1 MLFEML
7 SELLKK
13 QTCLAG
19 KLSVKAASV
28 RLSAGW
34 ETENKA
40 MEKEYGNARKELERL
55 RMLYDSLY
63 PMYADE
69 KALTEQEYMRM
80 KQDYRMRIGKAEK
93 ALGDLEEKKRARAA
107 QLDGNPWL
115 EACTAYQN
123 ETEVTEEM
131 AHALI
136 LRIEVD
142 ADKRISVSLRWQD
155 EFQKLVQA
163 LETEGGEHHDKC

>member
-1 MLFEML
+1 ML

-19 KLSVKAASV
+19 ELSAKAAAV

-34 ETENKA
+34 EVENKSL
-40 MEKEYGNARKELERL
+40 EKEYGNARKELERL

-80 KQDYRMRIGKAEK
+80 KQDYRMRIGNAEK
-93 ALGDLEEKKRARAA
+93 VLGDLEEKKRERAA

-115 EACTAYQN
+115 NACTAYQN

-136 LRIEVD
+136 SRIEIH
-142 ADKRISVSLRWQD
+142 ADKSISVSLRWQD
-155 EFQKLVQA
+155 EFRKLVQV
-163 LETEGGEHHDKC
+163 LEAEGGAHHDKC